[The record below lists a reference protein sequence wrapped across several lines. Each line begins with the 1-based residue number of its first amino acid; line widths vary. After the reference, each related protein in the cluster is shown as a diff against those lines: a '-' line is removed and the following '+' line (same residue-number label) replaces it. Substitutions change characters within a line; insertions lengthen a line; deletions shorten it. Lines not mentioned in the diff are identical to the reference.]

1 MPLNSRKSLYRMAS
15 DVPRL
20 NLSCEGMCLIKNWF
34 TSTIYTVTLD
44 EASLRVA
51 HLVTRHAAKAH
62 GFLLHGMMALS
73 AFQFAVQG
81 AMPLRATHVRNANQH
96 LAYALEKFRPVI
108 GDINATNATATIT
121 FSSLITIICF
131 ASGRAQPRDVTFAP
145 VDELLQVF
153 GLCKSWFIVLAE
165 ASKHLNIASFIDGIH
180 RPDPVPFSL
189 YPGKTAL
196 DRLEELIIANG
207 APSVASETD
216 SYKAAI
222 HLLRLVLHKVH
233 IDKSNPTI
241 VMEWGRKVPEG
252 FLHLIKNRCPLALVI
267 LAHYSVALHYC
278 NSIWWLKGWGR
289 RVLLSVW
296 HNLHPCWRSSMVWPM
311 EIVGIE

>member
-1 MPLNSRKSLYRMAS
+1 MKSLYRVAL

-20 NLSCEGMCLIKNWF
+20 SLGCEGVRLIDNWF
-34 TSTIYTVTLD
+34 KSTIYTVTID
-44 EASLRVA
+44 EASLRVVNI
-51 HLVTRHAAKAH
+51 VTRDAAKAH
-62 GFLLHGMMALS
+62 DFLLHGMIALS

-96 LAYALEKFRPVI
+96 LDYALEKFRPVV
-108 GDINATNATATIT
+108 GDINATNATAIIT

-131 ASGRAQPRDVTFAP
+131 ASGRTQPRDVTFAP

-153 GLCKSWFIVLAE
+153 GLSKNWFIVLLE
-165 ASKHLNIASFIDGIH
+165 AGKHLNLASFIDGMH
-180 RPDPVPFSL
+180 RPDPVQFPLF
-189 YPGKTAL
+189 PGKTAL

-207 APSVASETD
+207 ASNVASEKD

-233 IDKSNPTI
+233 IDKSNPTV
-241 VMEWGRKVPEG
+241 VMEWGRKVPGEY
-252 FLHLIKNRCPLALVI
+252 FHLIKNRCPLALVI
-267 LAHYSVALHYC
+267 FAHYSVALHYC
-278 NSIWWLKGWGR
+278 NNIWWLKGWGR

-296 HNLHPCWRSSMVWPM
+296 HNLHPCWRSSIVWPM
-311 EIVGIE
+311 ETVGIE